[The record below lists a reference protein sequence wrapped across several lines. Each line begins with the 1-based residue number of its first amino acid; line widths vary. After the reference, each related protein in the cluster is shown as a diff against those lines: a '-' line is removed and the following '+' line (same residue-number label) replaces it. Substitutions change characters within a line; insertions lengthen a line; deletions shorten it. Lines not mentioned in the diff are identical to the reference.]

1 VRVPRSNDSADPAF
15 GLKLLMRGIL
25 SSVSDEKTGLG
36 ATERGLALSFRIF
49 VDSVDPGF
57 RLQLGIGLKSG
68 TFSQGQNLSRH
79 ACPGQDVRAVCSPN
93 GPLRAGRGRVM
104 RKRFVLTS
112 LAAGLALPASMA
124 MAIPSVIYSDIATSP
139 TSDVPGIAGAKFTSF
154 DRPYRSPNSLH
165 WIFTADTDIATLTQ
179 DEVII
184 LGSGL
189 SGTVAVQEGVTQVAP
204 PATELAGLLDRNLW
218 VTNSGDFA
226 YGTNTD
232 GPTTTDEIIARR
244 LGGVST
250 APIREGDPAPGIP
263 GATLGI
269 SNHSAYIAG
278 DGRVGFVGTSLIGTG
293 GTTTDSA
300 VFFDN
305 GVIAQE
311 GITVPAGQAGG
322 ATNTWQVF
330 DFESAYFANSG
341 ATHLIQGDTNAASG
355 DDILAF
361 NGSVVLQETQVVPG
375 SGFVSPIATEGI
387 TEALL
392 TANGDWFARGGNVDL
407 QDWVVRNG
415 TLLARTDEAVPGGLP
430 GEQFDDATF
439 AATFFTMTG
448 NSVGDHVYGGVT
460 NNVDLNANAVLIFND
475 SLVFLREGD
484 PVDVNG
490 NGLPDDDAFISVFNN
505 DDAFLTDSL
514 LYYFTADLRNA
525 AGTTIGQAFLAVQI
539 PEPATLSVIGL
550 SALALLRRRRF

>member
-1 VRVPRSNDSADPAF
+1 
-15 GLKLLMRGIL
+15 
-25 SSVSDEKTGLG
+25 
-36 ATERGLALSFRIF
+36 
-49 VDSVDPGF
+49 
-57 RLQLGIGLKSG
+57 
-68 TFSQGQNLSRH
+68 
-79 ACPGQDVRAVCSPN
+79 
-93 GPLRAGRGRVM
+93 M

-112 LAAGLALPASMA
+112 ISAGLVLPAGMA
-124 MAIPSVIYSDIATSP
+124 MAIPTVIYSDIATSP
-139 TSDVPGIAGAKFTSF
+139 TSDVPGIVGAKFSSF
-154 DRPYRSPNSLH
+154 DRPYRSPNSVH
-165 WIFTADTDIATLTQ
+165 WIFTADTDIVTTTQ

-184 LGSGL
+184 LGTGL

-218 VTNSGDFA
+218 VTNNGDFA

-232 GPTTTDEIIARR
+232 GATTTDEIIGRR

-300 VFFDN
+300 VFFDTS
-305 GVIAQE
+305 VIAQE
-311 GITVPAGQAGG
+311 GVTVPAGQAGG

-341 ATHLIQGDTNAASG
+341 ATHLIQGDTNAATG
-355 DDILAF
+355 DDVLVF
-361 NGSVVLQETQVVPG
+361 NGTVVLQETQVVPG
-375 SGFVSPIATEGI
+375 SGFASPIATEGI
-387 TEALL
+387 SEAIL

-407 QDWVVRNG
+407 QDWLVRNG
-415 TLLARTDEAVPGGLP
+415 ALLAQTDGAVPGGQP

-439 AATFFTMTG
+439 AATFFSMTG
-448 NSVGDHVYGGVT
+448 NSLGDYVYGGVT
-460 NNVDLNANAVLIFND
+460 NNANANANAVLVFNN
-475 SLVFLREGD
+475 SLLLLREGD
-484 PVDVNG
+484 AVDLNG

-514 LYYFTADLRNA
+514 LYYFTADLRNGAGA
-525 AGTTIGQAFLAVQI
+525 ALGQAFLVVQV
-539 PEPATLSVIGL
+539 PEPGALSILGLGAIG
-550 SALALLRRRRF
+550 LLRRRRA